1 MADKKSSA
9 GSLAK
14 QIDTAKRSIES
25 WPTWLR
31 ESARFEGRNHS
42 FDQRSQDTKGHN
54 SVIADAEGKKSNRG

>member
-14 QIDTAKRSIES
+14 QIDTAKRNIES

-42 FDQRSQDTKGHN
+42 FDQQSQDTKDHDSAVAGTN
-54 SVIADAEGKKSNRG
+54 GKKANRG